1 MDWVEDIA
9 DQVHLN
15 YKGRKI
21 VIWGNY
27 GTADSIKEKLE
38 AKYGINTA
46 FYVDGDGRKVDG
58 RKAFPPECLAGK
70 SDQYYVVV
78 PIAYYPAVRELLVR
92 GVINRM

>member
-27 GTADSIKEKLE
+27 GTADS
-38 AKYGINTA
+38 INTA